1 MFQLTQQSYH
11 EKLIKPTII
20 MEHDHNLDIILI
32 PKPGR
37 AIARL
42 PNSSF
47 VCKVLGEQ
55 N

>member
-1 MFQLTQQSYH
+1 
-11 EKLIKPTII
+11 

-32 PKPGR
+32 PKLGR
-37 AIARL
+37 AIASL

-47 VCKVLGEQ
+47 VYNVWGKQ